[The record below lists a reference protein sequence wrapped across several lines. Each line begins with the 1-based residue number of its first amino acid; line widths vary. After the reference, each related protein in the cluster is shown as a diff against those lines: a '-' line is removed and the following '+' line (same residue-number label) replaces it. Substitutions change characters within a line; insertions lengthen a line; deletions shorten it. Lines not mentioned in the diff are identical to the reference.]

1 MTRVSAREARQRLAE
16 LLDCAQAGQTIE
28 ITRRGEAVAR
38 ITPPPKRTAARK
50 MPDLTDFRN
59 SLKMSG
65 KPMSQT
71 IIELRRSARY

>member
-28 ITRRGEAVAR
+28 ITRRGETIACIA
-38 ITPPPKRTAARK
+38 PPSRRTAARK
-50 MPDLTDFRN
+50 LPDLTAFRK
-59 SLKMSG
+59 SVKISG

-71 IIELRRSARY
+71 IIELRRSERY

>member
-28 ITRRGEAVAR
+28 ITRHGQAVAR
-38 ITPPPKRTAARK
+38 ITPPPKRAGTRK
-50 MPDLTDFRN
+50 FPDLTAFRN
-59 SLKMSG
+59 SMKISG

-71 IIELRRSARY
+71 IVELRRNERY